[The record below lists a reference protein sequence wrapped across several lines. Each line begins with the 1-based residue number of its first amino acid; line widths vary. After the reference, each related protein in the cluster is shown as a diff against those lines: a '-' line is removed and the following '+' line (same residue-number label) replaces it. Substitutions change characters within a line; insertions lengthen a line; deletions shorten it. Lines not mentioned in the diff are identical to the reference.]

1 MSHTSTG
8 TPSNAGV
15 GRGTDGKIAR
25 AMPPINIARWVE
37 EHRHELKP
45 PVGNKY
51 LYDGEDFFVMVV
63 GGPNARNDFHMT
75 DSEEYFYQVKG
86 DIVVTV
92 RDADGL
98 RHIPVREGE
107 TFFIPGGIP
116 HSPQRPPGTIGIVV
130 ERRRPVGE
138 IEHLQFYCP
147 TCTELV
153 YDKAFDCDD
162 IVEHFSRAMEE
173 FWADPKLSTCRGC
186 GHRITKAKPISR
198 IVFEPEIRVEHESD

>member
-1 MSHTSTG
+1 MTQIESSASTDAIG
-8 TPSNAGV
+8 SGGD
-15 GRGTDGKIAR
+15 GRATRVMA
-25 AMPPINIARWVE
+25 PINIGKWVE
-37 EHRHELKP
+37 ENRHLLKP

-51 LYDGEDFFVMVV
+51 LYDGKDFFVMVI

-75 DSEEYFYQVKG
+75 DSEEYFYQYKG
-86 DIVVTV
+86 DMVVTV
-92 RDADGL
+92 RDDLGL

-107 TFFIPGGIP
+107 TLFLPGGVP
-116 HSPQRPPGTIGIVV
+116 HSPQRQPGTIGIVV

-147 TCTELV
+147 KCSELV

-173 FWADPKLSTCRGC
+173 FWADPVLSTCRC
-186 GHRITKAKPISR
+186 GYKIDKAKPISR
-198 IVFEPEIRVEHESD
+198 IVFEPEIVIEREA